1 MVLRYFIRCVALYHQ
16 EENIHLLN
24 VTIGNVVVI
33 IASGYNTDVEL
44 RLSKL
49 VFTKK

>member
-1 MVLRYFIRCVALYHQ
+1 MCDSLSSGKNKYF
-16 EENIHLLN
+16 LN

>member
-1 MVLRYFIRCVALYHQ
+1 MVLRYFIRRVALYHQ

-33 IASGYNTDVEL
+33 IIIQMLTSFVKTGLY
-44 RLSKL
+44 
-49 VFTKK
+49 